1 MALTGLQIYK
11 LLPQTNCKECGF
23 PTCLAFA
30 MKLAAKQAE
39 LVACPYVSEEA
50 KAQLAA
56 AAAPPIR
63 LVTLEG
69 PAHKVEVGNETVLF
83 RHEKTFYHRPGVFV
97 RVKDTTPVEELKAA
111 VKAAMD
117 FAVEY
122 VGMTLFLDGVVVEAA
137 SGETLRQAQG
147 DALRQAQD
155 RFQAAVQAVR
165 EVTDRP
171 LILITEDPAV
181 MEAGL
186 KAAAGTR
193 PLLYAANA
201 SNWEKMAALA
211 KGAQAAL
218 AVRTPP
224 QPPPPGGGEAQPP
237 PLGGG
242 EGGVDSLA
250 ELAEK
255 IKAAGVQDMVL
266 DPGVRDPAGTL
277 VTLTQLRRLALKK
290 NFRPLGY
297 PIITFPGEG
306 AATQTEEA
314 ILAGQQIAKYG
325 GLVVLD
331 HFTPA
336 SAYALLVLRTNI
348 FTDPQK
354 PIQVQPGIYEINA
367 PKPESPL
374 MVTTNF
380 SITYFAV
387 ANEVDGSGMPGWLL
401 VADAEG
407 MSVLTAWAAGK
418 FDAERIAK
426 AVKTTGIEEKINHRK
441 LVIPGHVAVLLG
453 ELEEALPGWKILVG
467 PREAVDLPG
476 YLKMWNAL

>member
-1 MALTGLQIYK
+1 MAVTGLQIYK

-39 LVACPYVSEEA
+39 LAACPYVSEEA

-63 LVTLEG
+63 LITVEG
-69 PAHKVEVGNETVLF
+69 PGHKVEVGNETVLF
-83 RHEKTFYHRPGVFV
+83 RHDKTFFHRPGIFV
-97 RVKDTTPVEELKAA
+97 RVKDTAPAEEIKAA
-111 VKAAMD
+111 VKAAMG

-122 VGMTLFLDGVVVEAA
+122 VGISLFLDGIAVEAA
-137 SGETLRQAQG
+137 SGAAQT
-147 DALRQAQD
+147 
-155 RFQAAVQAVR
+155 FQAAVQAVR
-165 EVTDRP
+165 ESTDRP
-171 LILITEDPAV
+171 LILIADDPAV
-181 MEAGL
+181 MEGGV

-201 SNWEKMAALA
+201 SNWEHMAALA
-211 KGAQAAL
+211 KGAQAPL
-218 AVRTPP
+218 AVRASEAVPP
-224 QPPPPGGGEAQPP
+224 CPPAGGGY
-237 PLGGG
+237 LSG
-242 EGGVDSLA
+242 LA
-250 ELAEK
+250 ELTDK
-255 IKAAGVQDMVL
+255 IQGAGVQDMVL

-277 VTLTQLRRLALKK
+277 LTLTQLRRLALKK

-297 PIITFPGEG
+297 PVITFPGEG
-306 AATQTEEA
+306 AGSPMEEA
-314 ILAGQQIAKYG
+314 VLAAQQIAKYG
-325 GLVVLD
+325 GFVVLD
-331 HFTPA
+331 AFTPA
-336 SAYALLVLRTNI
+336 SAYALLALRTNI

-354 PIQVQPGIYEINA
+354 PIQVQPGIYEINS
-367 PKPESPL
+367 PKADSPL

-426 AVKTTGIEEKINHRK
+426 AVKGSGLEEKINHRS
-441 LVIPGHVAVLLG
+441 LIIPGHVSVLLG
-453 ELEEALPGWKILVG
+453 ELEEELPGWKILVG

-476 YLKMWNAL
+476 YLKVWNTL